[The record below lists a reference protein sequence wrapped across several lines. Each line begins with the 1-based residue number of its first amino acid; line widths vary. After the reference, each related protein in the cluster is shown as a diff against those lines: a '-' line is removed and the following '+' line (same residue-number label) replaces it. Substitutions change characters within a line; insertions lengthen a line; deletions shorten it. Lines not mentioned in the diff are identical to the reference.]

1 MLALYRAGRQADA
14 LAAYRDAHRAL
25 VEGLGIE
32 PSPDLRALEAAI
44 LRHEVPEPAPPP
56 RRAAGARRTR
66 AAG

>member
-44 LRHEVPEPAPPP
+44 LRQEVPEPAAPPAP
-56 RRAAGARRTR
+56 PAGARPTP
-66 AAG
+66 AAS